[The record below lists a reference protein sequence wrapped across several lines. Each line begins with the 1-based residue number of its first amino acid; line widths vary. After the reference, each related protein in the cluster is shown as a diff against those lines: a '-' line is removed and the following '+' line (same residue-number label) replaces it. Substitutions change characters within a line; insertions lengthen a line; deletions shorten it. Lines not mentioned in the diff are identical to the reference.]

1 MDNGEG
7 SYRRFLDGD
16 REAFGEIVELYRSG
30 LTYFINRY
38 VCDYTAAEDLAIDSF
53 MYLLVNPKKYNFKS
67 SVKTYLYTIGRCRAL
82 DYIKHR
88 SKIQMSSI
96 HENTLNQVYE
106 ASLEERVIK
115 TETNRRLSSAIETL
129 PQDMQTVI
137 HLIYF
142 DELSYDETA
151 KVLKTTT
158 KKVDNLLY
166 RAKKLLRN
174 ELREEVLK

>member
-1 MDNGEG
+1 MDNGES
-7 SYRRFLDGD
+7 SYRRFLEGD
-16 REAFGEIVELYRSG
+16 KDAFGEIVELYRSG

-38 VCDYTAAEDLAIDSF
+38 VCDYEAAEDIAIDAF
-53 MYLLVNPKKYNFKS
+53 MYLLVNPRKYNFKAS
-67 SVKTYLYTIGRCRAL
+67 LKTYLYTIGRSRAL

-88 SKIQMSSI
+88 GKLQMTELM
-96 HENTLNQVYE
+96 ENTMNRVYE

-115 TETNRRLSSAIETL
+115 TETNRRLKTAIETL
-129 PQDMQTVI
+129 PHEMQTVI

-142 DELSYDETA
+142 DELSYVDAA
-151 KVLKTTT
+151 KVLKTTP

-174 ELREEVLK
+174 ELKEEMLV